1 MRHLPKHLRP
11 RYRYLAVE
19 VETWPDAEFDRGEF
33 ADALG
38 TAARSLLGDAET
50 AAIDLRVVDL
60 ELEAGGGS
68 AIVRVRRNTVDRARA
83 AVACVDAVAGQPVR
97 IGVRGVG
104 GTLRATEEQYRG
116 APPQAQ
122 GSETAQFRDQ
132 QVEAFDRDD
141 RVDLRIDQAFVGA
154 IPEDL

>member
-19 VETWPDAEFDRGEF
+19 LETWPDAEFDRGEF

-60 ELEAGGGS
+60 ALEEGAGS
-68 AIVRVRRNTVDRARA
+68 AILRVRRNTVDRARA
-83 AVACVDAVAGQPVR
+83 AVACVDAVAGNPVR
-97 IGVRGVG
+97 VGVRGVG
-104 GTLRATEEQYRG
+104 GTLRAAEDQHRG
-116 APPQAQ
+116 GPPAAQ
-122 GSETAQFRDQ
+122 GSEAVQFRDR
-132 QVEAFDRDD
+132 QVEALDRDD
-141 RVDLRIDQAFVGA
+141 RVDLRIDEAFVGA